1 MFLRDHSIYTSVRA
15 ANRSIGLLTLLLGQ
29 SLCFAQPVDT
39 SKLANSPSDRT
50 HEPTEGTRPA
60 SAGRV
65 VRAFDFEEQDYNP
78 LPVPLGWIRAQEDPD
93 VPRVRP
99 GFPIWNGALLDYKTP
114 AYAGIGSVIL
124 PTAGGSTSLILRR
137 GEINIFPNAD
147 YIISIR
153 ARTSGLKFAKARVV
167 ARLLDQF
174 GEQIESAESAS
185 ELVDTN
191 GEWEQV
197 AIEIEGVYNE
207 AAFIQVE
214 LQLLQPKQ
222 QYEANA
228 SVPYAVWEQDY
239 SGAVWFDNLI
249 IAQLPRLEIS
259 TGTAGNIIE
268 SETVPALKL
277 LVRDLT
283 GDQIVA
289 KIRVFD
295 VHSKQVDSETLV
307 DGSKRVRLD
316 WVPKLPGYGWYRAML
331 EVEVDNQL
339 VGVRALDFIWA
350 SPNNSNLDS
359 GMFGIH
365 ADITNKKIAQSASVL
380 VNGTGVTNASIE
392 LWNESTTL
400 ESTEKESVE
409 MKAISDLIDIGTD
422 LRISIAQLPAQL
434 AIDLA
439 KDTHEVLPVFA
450 GDSKYWVQWGSSM
463 LDQFGQAVQKWQF
476 SDIPTQEDATTLN
489 SYLDSIADSLTGY
502 VPGPILVTPW
512 SIDRPIQSE
521 AIQKS
526 QELLIIDNN
535 ATNDESMKIVVE
547 DWVQAVEQK
556 NNTESGY
563 APSLGMV
570 LSPLHQ
576 PGQWSGVESWSSVG
590 TLARKAISFWWNASM
605 SQLGNERFDLELKD
619 AWWISP
625 GKRGQVMPAPELV
638 VWRTLATH
646 LGSREAI
653 QELDF
658 IPGVRMLVAG
668 DKLSDGTEGQG
679 ILVLWLDDP
688 SHDTIT
694 LNLPLADGPVAQF
707 DMFNN
712 ETAVPLD
719 YVGTLS
725 LPVHRI
731 KVGRSPLIIHG
742 INTRLVR
749 FLNSIELS
757 PDKLQSQSGVHKHE
771 LMLHNPWPLTIRGKI
786 YIVEPG
792 GYTGNAGEID
802 RSWEIHPRVIPFVL
816 DADEARNVPL
826 DIAYSLGELAGMKEL
841 TFDVELS
848 ADSDYPLMR
857 VQRDIELGL
866 EGIDMRLA
874 ARKGADGITI
884 VTVQVTNNLG
894 IEQDFEVTAIPPTE
908 ARLRKSIN
916 AIKPAEKITR
926 EFAFTKA
933 NSGDQII
940 VALILRES
948 SIRLN
953 KSVMVP

>member
-1 MFLRDHSIYTSVRA
+1 MFPRDQFIFTSVRVA
-15 ANRSIGLLTLLLGQ
+15 KYSSGLLALLIGQ
-29 SLCFAQPVDT
+29 SICFAQPAE
-39 SKLANSPSDRT
+39 SNNLANGQGGAL
-50 HEPTEGTRPA
+50 HEPTEGDRPA

-65 VRAFDFEEQDYNP
+65 VRAFDFEEKDYNP
-78 LPVPLGWIRAQEDPD
+78 LPVPLGWIRAQEDPE
-93 VPRVRP
+93 VPRIRP
-99 GFPIWNGALLDYKTP
+99 GFPIWNGALLDFKTP
-114 AYAGIGSVIL
+114 AYSGIGSVIL

-147 YIISIR
+147 YIISVR
-153 ARTSGLKFAKARVV
+153 TRTSGLKFAKARVV

-185 ELVDTN
+185 ELVSTD

-222 QYEANA
+222 QFEANA
-228 SVPYAVWEQDY
+228 IVPFAVWEQDY
-239 SGAVWFDNLI
+239 SGAAWFDNLI

-259 TGTAGNIIE
+259 TGTDGNIIE
-268 SETVPALKL
+268 SDTIPVLKL

-295 VHSKQVDSETLV
+295 VHSNQVDSETLV

-316 WVPKLPGYGWYRAML
+316 WVPKLPGFGWYRAML
-331 EVEVDNQL
+331 EVEVDDQL
-339 VGVRALDFIWA
+339 VGVRTLDFIWT
-350 SPNNSNLDS
+350 SPNSSNNDS
-359 GMFGIH
+359 GMFGIQ
-365 ADITNKKIAQSASVL
+365 ADITNPKVAQSASVL
-380 VNGTGVTNASIE
+380 IKGTGVTNASIE
-392 LWNESTTL
+392 LWNERTTL
-400 ESTEKESVE
+400 ASLDKESIE
-409 MKAISDLIDIGTD
+409 MQAISELIDMGTD
-422 LRISIAQLPAQL
+422 LRITVAQLPAQL

-450 GDSKYWVQWGSSM
+450 GDSKSWVQWGSGM
-463 LDQFGQAVQKWQF
+463 FDQFGQAVQKWQF
-476 SDIPTQEDATTLN
+476 SDIPTQEDAVILN
-489 SYLDSIADSLTGY
+489 GYLDSIADSLTGY

-512 SIDRPIQSE
+512 SIDRPIESQAVSS
-521 AIQKS
+521 S
-526 QELLIIDNN
+526 QEILIIDNN
-535 ATNDESMKIVVE
+535 ATNDKSMEIVVE
-547 DWVQAVEQK
+547 DWIQAVDENK
-556 NNTESGY
+556 NTEPGY
-563 APSLGMV
+563 SPSLGMV

-590 TLARKAISFWWNASM
+590 TLARKAISFWWHASL
-605 SQLGNERFDLELKD
+605 SQHANERFDLELKD

-653 QELDF
+653 QELSF
-658 IPGVRMLVAG
+658 VPGVRMLVAG
-668 DKLSDGTEGQG
+668 DKISDGTQGQG
-679 ILVLWLDDP
+679 ILVVWLDDP
-688 SHDTIT
+688 ALDSIT
-694 LNLPLADGPVAQF
+694 LNLPLADGPVSQF

-712 ETAVPLD
+712 EKVVPLD
-719 YVGTLS
+719 YVGGLG
-725 LPVHRI
+725 LPVHQI

-742 INTRLVR
+742 INTQLVR

-757 PDKLQSQSGVHKHE
+757 PNKLQSQSGVHKHE

-792 GYTGNAGEID
+792 GYTGSSGDID
-802 RSWEIHPRVIPFVL
+802 RSWEIQPRVVPFVL
-816 DADEARNVPL
+816 DADESRNVPI
-826 DIAYSLGELAGMKEL
+826 DIAYSLGELAGMKAL
-841 TFDVELS
+841 TYDVEIS
-848 ADSDYPLMR
+848 ADTDYPLMR
-857 VQRDIELGL
+857 VQREIELGL

-874 ARKGADGITI
+874 ARKGADGITV
-884 VTVQVTNNLG
+884 VTVQVTNSLSV
-894 IEQDFEVTAIPPTE
+894 EQDFEVTAIPPNE
-908 ARLRKSIN
+908 ARLRKSIS
-916 AIKPAEKITR
+916 AIKPGEKISR

-953 KSVMVP
+953 KSVIVP